1 MGWPKIRIDFYGN
14 GKDRH
19 RSNDLHQKLVL
30 IRSFEFTIS
39 VCQLNITYYITIY
52 MALKAKRSTMNINMC
67 IVHMIFTL
75 NYDVALKD
83 FI

>member
-30 IRSFEFTIS
+30 IRSFEFHYFCMSIKHYVFHYNLHRTQS
-39 VCQLNITYYITIY
+39 EAIY
-52 MALKAKRSTMNINMC
+52 DEKMGLIKMNK
-67 IVHMIFTL
+67 L
-75 NYDVALKD
+75 
-83 FI
+83 